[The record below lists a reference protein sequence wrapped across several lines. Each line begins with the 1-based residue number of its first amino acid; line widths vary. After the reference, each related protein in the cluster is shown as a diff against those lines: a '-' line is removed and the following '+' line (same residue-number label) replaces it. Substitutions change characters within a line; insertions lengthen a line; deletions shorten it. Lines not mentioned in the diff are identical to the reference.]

1 MNRHRRERVDT
12 ISKSAAA
19 SRCGQGTAGTARERR
34 RRNYAMT
41 ERPPITAADLF
52 INSAAREAG
61 LTDGFW
67 FRAYNLYMEE
77 VNSVAGMSF
86 DVFEMARTVRVPFEQ
101 GHADVLVR
109 SQPESREVRILR
121 FTAFAAGDEA
131 EVRQVDR
138 LYWLDE
144 DRPVLGEA
152 VLPDDNLRW

>member
-1 MNRHRRERVDT
+1 
-12 ISKSAAA
+12 
-19 SRCGQGTAGTARERR
+19 
-34 RRNYAMT
+34 MT
-41 ERPPITAADLF
+41 ERPPITAADF
-52 INSAAREAG
+52 FSDSASREAG
-61 LTDGFW
+61 LTDEFW
-67 FRAYNLYMEE
+67 LRAYNLYMEE

-86 DVFEMARTVRVPFEQ
+86 DVFEMARTVRVPFER

-109 SQPESREVRILR
+109 SQPDPREARILR

-152 VLPDDNLRW
+152 LLPDDNIRW